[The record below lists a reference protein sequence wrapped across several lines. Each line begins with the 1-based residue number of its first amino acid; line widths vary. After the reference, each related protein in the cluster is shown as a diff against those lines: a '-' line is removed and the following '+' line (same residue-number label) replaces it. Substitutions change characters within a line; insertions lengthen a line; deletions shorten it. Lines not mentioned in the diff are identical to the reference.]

1 VHIASIAKASTMN
14 YIFAICVLILV
25 PIVQPNISFPHQQL
39 MLNLFHSEMV
49 QMVDTKIGGTR
60 CASDL
65 ETFFTDLLDMKLWA
79 LQSKLFLQI
88 GDFFIFIN
96 FSV

>member
-1 VHIASIAKASTMN
+1 MK

-25 PIVQPNISFPHQQL
+25 PIVQPKISLLHPKMMLKLFYSEIVQL
-39 MLNLFHSEMV
+39 
-49 QMVDTKIGGTR
+49 VDIQIGGTQ

-65 ETFFTDLLDMKLWA
+65 EAFFADLFDMKLWA
-79 LQSKLFLQI
+79 LQSKLFPQI
-88 GDFFIFIN
+88 GKFFIFIN